1 MCSVKCSEWLRRL
14 EYCNINASPWTI
26 YILTTC
32 SDTQSEMMLDAIV
45 EDNDYPTVF
54 FYALLLY
61 MIHYRCEYVNIFIL
75 SLTLFVCEAFN
86 IFNPHSFFILQP

>member
-1 MCSVKCSEWLRRL
+1 
-14 EYCNINASPWTI
+14 
-26 YILTTC
+26 
-32 SDTQSEMMLDAIV
+32 MMLDAIV
-45 EDNDYPTVF
+45 VDNDYPTVF

-86 IFNPHSFFILQP
+86 IFNPHSFFILQPWMCHDMIIFRFNHYLSP